1 MRVAPHAALAS
12 APMAKR
18 ILLTLLVMLAAVQFI
33 RPTKN
38 LSAEP
43 PGPDDFLVRHAPPP
57 EIKHLFQVA
66 CYDCHSNQT
75 RYPWYAEIQPI
86 GWYLADHV
94 KHGKAELNLSEFGTL
109 SRRDQKGALD
119 EMIDE
124 IETRHM
130 PLKSYTYTHRDA
142 VLTDAQIAQV
152 VAWLEDIRDELD
164 AKEP

>member
-1 MRVAPHAALAS
+1 MV
-12 APMAKR
+12 KR
-18 ILLTLLVMLAAVQFI
+18 ILLTLAVLLAALQFI

-43 PGPDDFLVRHAPPP
+43 PGRDDFLVRHAPPP

-66 CYDCHSNQT
+66 CYDCHSNRT

-86 GWYLADHV
+86 GWWLASHV
-94 KHGKAELNLSEFGTL
+94 RDGKDELNLSEFGTL
-109 SRRDQKGALD
+109 SRRDQKAALD

-130 PLKSYTYTHRDA
+130 PLKSYTYTHREA

-152 VAWLEDIRDELD
+152 VGWLEETRDALE
-164 AKEP
+164 AKDQ

>member
-1 MRVAPHAALAS
+1 MLRKPGPT
-12 APMAKR
+12 PMVKR
-18 ILLTLLVMLAAVQFI
+18 ILLTLLVLLAAVQLI
-33 RPTKN
+33 RPAKN

-43 PGPDDFLVRHAPPP
+43 PGRDDFLVRHAPPP
-57 EIKHLFQVA
+57 EIRQIFQVA
-66 CYDCHSNQT
+66 CYDCHSNHT

-86 GWYLADHV
+86 GWWLADHI
-94 KHGKAELNLSEFGTL
+94 KDGKLELNLSEFGTL
-109 SRRDQKGALD
+109 TKREQKGSID

-152 VAWLEDIRDELD
+152 VTWLEEIREDLD
-164 AKEP
+164 ANES